1 MRVRNI
7 AYLVV
12 LTLIASISTAE
23 EPDPWD
29 LYDQAKSLEKKGK
42 IVEAYLLY
50 AQAAAIDPHD
60 KRYWAHAEALR
71 RRAGILANVTP
82 SSDSGASS
90 PDADTDADD
99 NPPPTIDELV
109 KDRQPQPPVELTGA
123 KPGAKDFDLRGDS
136 KKLWEQVAKEFGLDV
151 VFDGDYAPIQNV
163 RFQVAG
169 VDYRDAL
176 YALMA
181 ATNTFVV
188 PISERVLLIAKD
200 DPQKRNS
207 AEINVVMEAPIPDP
221 FPLQEAQELGRAIQQ
236 AMEIQRF
243 YIDTSHRVA
252 VFRDRVAK
260 ARPAQLLFLQLLHR
274 APQVA
279 LDIEFLTTDKNY
291 SATLGLQ
298 LPGSFSVSYL
308 GKFFGFQNSLGATV
322 VSSLLVFGG
331 SSTLFGIA
339 PFSGGLFAHK
349 DDASIRT
356 ILETHLIA
364 LDGTPVSFHV
374 GDKYPLQSSSYTV
387 GQPAGTT
394 TGYIPSFTFEDLGLV
409 LKITPKVHGADD
421 VSLEIDA
428 EFKALGATG
437 ENGIPIISNRKF
449 AETVRLKFDE
459 CAVISGLLTR
469 TEANTLSGI
478 AGLSSLPGL
487 GPLLSQNTKT
497 RDHGQ
502 ALLLIQP
509 RLLSVP
515 PSESVPQA
523 IMLGSDTKMRTPL

>member
-1 MRVRNI
+1 MC
-7 AYLVV
+7 
-12 LTLIASISTAE
+12 TAE

-29 LYDQAKSLEKKGK
+29 LYDQAKALEKKGK

-82 SSDSGASS
+82 SPAGSGASS
-90 PDADTDADD
+90 PDADAGEDD
-99 NPPPTIDELV
+99 NPPPTADELV

-123 KPGAKDFDLRGDS
+123 KPGTRDFDLRGDS
-136 KKLWEQVAKEFGLDV
+136 KKLWEQVAKEFGLDI
-151 VFDGDYAPIQNV
+151 VFDGDYEPIQNV
-163 RFQVAG
+163 RFRVAG

-207 AEINVVMEAPIPDP
+207 TEINVVMEAPIPDP
-221 FPLQEAQELGRAIQQ
+221 YSIQEAQELGRAIQQ

-243 YIDTSHRVA
+243 YIDTTHRVA
-252 VFRDRVAK
+252 IFRDRVAK
-260 ARPAQLLFLQLLHR
+260 ARPAQLLFSQLLHR

-279 LDIEFLTTDKNY
+279 LDIQFLTTDKNY
-291 SATLGLQ
+291 SSILGLQ
-298 LPGSFSVSYL
+298 LPGSFTVSYL
-308 GKFFGFQNSLGATV
+308 GKWFGAQTPLSASV
-322 VSSLLVFGG
+322 ISSLLVFGG
-331 SSTLFGIA
+331 TSTLFGIA
-339 PFSGGLFAHK
+339 PFSGGLFAQK
-349 DDASIRT
+349 DDSSIRT

-387 GQPAGTT
+387 GQPTGTT
-394 TGYIPSFTFEDLGLV
+394 TPYIPTFTFEDLGLV
-409 LKITPKVHGADD
+409 LKITPKVHGTGE
-421 VSLEIDA
+421 VTLEIDA
-428 EFKALGATG
+428 EFKALGGSG

-469 TEANTLSGI
+469 NEANSLNGI
-478 AGLSSLPGL
+478 IGLSSLPVL
-487 GPLLSQNTKT
+487 GPLLSQNTKS
-497 RDHGQ
+497 RQHGE